1 MNKPMDEEND
11 KQAGLVRMAKKEAAG
26 EKLTLATSIYNSLRA
41 DILGAQL
48 RPGERLR
55 IDALAERFDV
65 SGSAVREALSRLSTE
80 RLVDRYEQRGFRVPA
95 VALEEWRALVRTR
108 CWVET
113 RALEESMKRRS
124 DAWEDSLV
132 LAFHRLSRLAW
143 SAEPEAHAQW
153 QRAHRVFHQTLI
165 GNCDS
170 PWLVEF
176 CDTLAD
182 HAQRYISV
190 SNAVR
195 REPRDGEAEHERLMK
210 TALSGDIEAASAAL
224 TAHYTTTLKAIE
236 NALEASDGVPDTL
249 TIGQDENAA

>member
-1 MNKPMDEEND
+1 MRRSANATAYEET
-11 KQAGLVRMAKKEAAG
+11 GFVRMAKKESEG
-26 EKLTLATSIYNSLRA
+26 EKVTLATSIYNSLRA
-41 DILGAQL
+41 DILGARL

-55 IDALAERFDV
+55 IDALAQRFDV

-113 RALEESMKRRS
+113 RALEESMRRRN
-124 DAWEDSLV
+124 DAWEDSVV

-143 SAEPEAHAQW
+143 SAEPEAHAEW

-190 SNAVR
+190 SNALR

-210 TALSGDIEAASAAL
+210 IALSGDVEAACAAL

-236 NALEASDGVPDTL
+236 NAFEAADGAADAM

>member
-1 MNKPMDEEND
+1 MNKPMDEESD

-124 DAWEDSLV
+124 DSRPSATW
-132 LAFHRLSRLAW
+132 LS
-143 SAEPEAHAQW
+143 SSG
-153 QRAHRVFHQTLI
+153 T
-165 GNCDS
+165 
-170 PWLVEF
+170 
-176 CDTLAD
+176 
-182 HAQRYISV
+182 SV
-190 SNAVR
+190 CT
-195 REPRDGEAEHERLMK
+195 PGIPLGEA
-210 TALSGDIEAASAAL
+210 G
-224 TAHYTTTLKAIE
+224 
-236 NALEASDGVPDTL
+236 
-249 TIGQDENAA
+249 